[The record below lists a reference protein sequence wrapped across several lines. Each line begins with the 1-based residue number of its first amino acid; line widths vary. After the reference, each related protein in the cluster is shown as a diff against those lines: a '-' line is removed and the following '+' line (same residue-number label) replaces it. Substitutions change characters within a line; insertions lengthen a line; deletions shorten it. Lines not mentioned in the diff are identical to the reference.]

1 MSEADAAPSSAERK
15 MMKRAARLRPLFAA
29 WLAGTLLLAAQAE
42 AGLTCVPFAR
52 SISAVK
58 LMGDAW
64 VWWSAAAGRYHRS
77 HAPAPGAVLVM
88 KRTNRLRHGHVAV
101 VSAVLNS
108 REILLDH
115 ANWSPGEIARGER
128 AIDVSASNDWSKV
141 RVWHDGSAS
150 FGLHA
155 YPAYGFVHPHAPR
168 LQPPARATAA
178 AVEPM
183 SPASKPKPPR
193 RNGA

>member
-1 MSEADAAPSSAERK
+1 
-15 MMKRAARLRPLFAA
+15 MMKRAARLRLLFAA
-29 WLAGTLLLAAQAE
+29 WFAGTLILAAQAE

-58 LMGDAW
+58 LTGDAW
-64 VWWSAAAGRYHRS
+64 VWWGAAAGRYHRS

-128 AIDVSASNDWSKV
+128 AIDVSANNDWSNV
-141 RVWHDGSAS
+141 RVWHDSSATY
-150 FGLHA
+150 GVHV
-155 YPAYGFVHPHAPR
+155 YPVYGFVHPHAPR
-168 LQPPARATAA
+168 SQPVKASSAA
-178 AVEPM
+178 AKPVL
-183 SPASKPKPPR
+183 PAFKPALHGAQAPRPRLKPSR
-193 RNGA
+193 GQV